1 MYAYSKFQFDQY
13 VRSQHANLHHQVVGF
28 RYFNVYGPRE
38 SHKQSMSSTPFHF
51 HNQLIS
57 NGKLCLF
64 QASHGYEDGE
74 QQRDFV
80 YVEDCVKVNLWFLD
94 HPNKSGIFNVGTGHA
109 TTFNKIA
116 SSVLKWNQNHGRD
129 GEIVYIPFPEHL
141 KGAYQSFTQADIS
154 ALRAAG
160 YEGDF
165 ITTDDGINA
174 YLDWLNM
181 NPNFTC

>member
-1 MYAYSKFQFDQY
+1 MFAASMPIFIIRLLVFATLMCMAHENLIN
-13 VRSQHANLHHQVVGF
+13 SQCHRLLF
-28 RYFNVYGPRE
+28 I
-38 SHKQSMSSTPFHF
+38 F

-109 TTFNKIA
+109 TAFNKIA

-160 YEGDF
+160 Y
-165 ITTDDGINA
+165 
-174 YLDWLNM
+174 
-181 NPNFTC
+181 